1 MNILVTNDDGWGFV
15 GIDTLTE
22 IARKF
27 GDVWIV
33 APEQPMSGISHQVTF
48 EQPMRFVEKSPR
60 SWSLSGTPAD
70 CVRVAMSQLDVDFD
84 WVFSGINNGANL
96 GVDVFISGTVAAA
109 REATFFGRRAIAI
122 SQFLKGFR
130 DNFEWQLAAEV
141 TERVISDLV
150 ESDLAAGEYFNVN
163 LPDTQGAS
171 VADLEVIHT
180 EINRHPLPSNF
191 EQLPNDEIIYCGK
204 YKDRQR
210 DAGLDADVC
219 FNGSVSVTRHSLC

>member
-22 IARKF
+22 IAKKF
-27 GDVWIV
+27 GDVWVV

-109 REATFFGRRAIAI
+109 REATFFGKRAIAI

-141 TERVISDLV
+141 TQRVICDLI
-150 ESDLAAGEYFNVN
+150 ESDLAAGQYFNVN
-163 LPDTQGAS
+163 LPDTQGDS
-171 VADLEVIHT
+171 VTNLDVIHT

-191 EQLPNDEIIYCGK
+191 EKLPNDEIIYCGK

-210 DAGLDADVC
+210 DEGLDADVC
-219 FNGSVSVTRHSLC
+219 FNGGVSVTRHRVC